1 MMTRRPAIEIGRA
14 LREARRA
21 RGLTLKQAAERSQSR
36 FRPTSIAGYE
46 RGERSITLERFID
59 LCRLY
64 GMAPERL
71 LAEIVRRLEGR
82 PPVVVDLTKLEE
94 IEAAEGRIVAG
105 FVREVAALRG
115 EPGRRTIALR
125 AGDLEVLA
133 TAAGRRPEELAE
145 RIGAALR
152 EEERRREE
160 VRRREEERRRE
171 EAPPAERGGAGPER
185 AEGTASDR
193 ADPPGAP
200 LVTSP

>member
-1 MMTRRPAIEIGRA
+1 MTTRRPAIEIGRA

-21 RGLTLKQAAERSQSR
+21 RGLTLKQAAERSQGR

-46 RGERSITLERFID
+46 RGERNITLERFID

-64 GMAPERL
+64 GMAPERV
-71 LAEIVRRLEGR
+71 LATVVRRLEGR

-94 IEAAEGRIVAG
+94 IEAAEAPVVAR

-115 EPGRRTIALR
+115 EPGTRTIALR

-133 TAAGRRPEELAE
+133 TAAGRRPDELAE

-152 EEERRREE
+152 EEARRWEAETRRREHGG
-160 VRRREEERRRE
+160 R
-171 EAPPAERGGAGPER
+171 PAEPGGGGPAGAPR
-185 AEGTASDR
+185 PPGTASDG
-193 ADPPGAP
+193 ADPPGPP

>member
-1 MMTRRPAIEIGRA
+1 MTMRRPAIEIGRA
-14 LREARRA
+14 LREARKA
-21 RGLTLKQAAERSQSR
+21 RGLTLKQAAERSAGR

-64 GMAPERL
+64 GMDPGRL

-82 PPVVVDLTKLEE
+82 PPVVVDLTALEGVE
-94 IEAAEGRIVAG
+94 EPEGRIVAD

-115 EPGRRTIALR
+115 EREPRTIALR
-125 AGDLEVLA
+125 TGDLEVLA

-152 EEERRREE
+152 EEARRREE
-160 VRRREEERRRE
+160 RRRGRGEGRPGEDR
-171 EAPPAERGGAGPER
+171 PAGGQG
-185 AEGTASDR
+185 GTAGLPDG
-193 ADPPGAP
+193 ADP

>member
-1 MMTRRPAIEIGRA
+1 MTTRRAAIEIGRA

-21 RGLTLKQAAERSQSR
+21 RGLTLKQAAERSEGR

-46 RGERSITLERFID
+46 RGERSITLERFVD
-59 LCRLY
+59 LCRVY

-82 PPVVVDLTKLEE
+82 PPVVIDLTKLEA
-94 IEAAEGRIVAG
+94 IEEAEGRIVAD
-105 FVREVAALRG
+105 FVREVAARRG
-115 EPGRRTIALR
+115 EREPRSIVLR

-133 TAAGRRPEELAE
+133 TAAGRRPEELVE

-152 EEERRREE
+152 EEEAGRREE
-160 VRRREEERRRE
+160 R
-171 EAPPAERGGAGPER
+171 RGGRAAKER
-185 AEGTASDR
+185 EGAPDG
-193 ADPPGAP
+193 ADPPGTP

>member
-1 MMTRRPAIEIGRA
+1 MTTRRPAMEIGRA

-21 RGLTLKQAAERSQSR
+21 RGLTLKQAAERSQGR

-46 RGERSITLERFID
+46 RGERNITLERFID

-71 LAEIVRRLEGR
+71 LATIVRRLEGR
-82 PPVVVDLTKLEE
+82 PPIVVDLTKLEE
-94 IEAAEGRIVAG
+94 IEAAEGPVVAR
-105 FVREVAALRG
+105 FVREVAGLRG
-115 EPGRRTIALR
+115 EPGTRTIALR

-133 TAAGRRPEELAE
+133 TAAGRRPDELAE

-152 EEERRREE
+152 EEARGREAERRREHG
-160 VRRREEERRRE
+160 ERPTEPGGGGPAR
-171 EAPPAERGGAGPER
+171 APEPP
-185 AEGTASDR
+185 GTASDG

>member
-1 MMTRRPAIEIGRA
+1 MTTRRPAIEIGRA

-21 RGLTLKQAAERSQSR
+21 RGLTLRQAAERSGGR

-46 RGERSITLERFID
+46 RAERSITLERFIE
-59 LCRLY
+59 LCRVY

-71 LAEIVRRLEGR
+71 LARIVQRLEGR
-82 PPVVVDLTKLEE
+82 PPLVIDLTKLEA
-94 IEAAEGRIVAG
+94 IEEAEGRIVAE
-105 FVREVAALRG
+105 FVREVAARRG
-115 EPGRRTIALR
+115 QREARTIALR

-133 TAAGRRPEELAE
+133 TAAGRRPEELVE

-152 EEERRREE
+152 EEGARRREDE
-160 VRRREEERRRE
+160 GRGRERE
-171 EAPPAERGGAGPER
+171 GAPGG
-185 AEGTASDR
+185 

>member
-1 MMTRRPAIEIGRA
+1 MRRPAIEIGRA
-14 LREARRA
+14 LREARKA
-21 RGLTLKQAAERSQSR
+21 RGLTLKQAAERSGGR

-64 GMAPERL
+64 GMDPDRL

-82 PPVVVDLTKLEE
+82 PPVVVDLTALEG
-94 IEAAEGRIVAG
+94 IEEPEGRIVAG

-115 EPGRRTIALR
+115 ERGARTIALR

-133 TAAGRRPEELAE
+133 TAAGRRPEDLLQ

-152 EEERRREE
+152 EEARRREE
-160 VRRREEERRRE
+160 RARGREEGSPGEGRS
-171 EAPPAERGGAGPER
+171 AAGGSTGVPDPAG
-185 AEGTASDR
+185 
-193 ADPPGAP
+193 PPGAP

>member
-1 MMTRRPAIEIGRA
+1 MTTRRPAIEIGRA

-21 RGLTLKQAAERSQSR
+21 RGLTLKQAAERSQGR

-46 RGERSITLERFID
+46 RGERNITLERFID

-64 GMAPERL
+64 GMAPERV
-71 LAEIVRRLEGR
+71 LATVVRRLEGR

-94 IEAAEGRIVAG
+94 IEAAEAPVVAR

-115 EPGRRTIALR
+115 EPGTRTIALR

-133 TAAGRRPEELAE
+133 TAAGRRPDELAE

-152 EEERRREE
+152 EEARRQEAETRRREHGG
-160 VRRREEERRRE
+160 R
-171 EAPPAERGGAGPER
+171 PAEPGGGGPAR
-185 AEGTASDR
+185 AAEPPGTAPDG
-193 ADPPGAP
+193 ADPPGTP